1 MQVICFSAVPEVPVA
16 CSCLSPIKTNKSSK
30 VHLGSRILRNQ
41 YGGNVH
47 RDRLP
52 HSFFPLKNRCQKP
65 EDQTQGCVFL
75 LEEASCPPAL
85 LTSLTQLPAG
95 CSVFNIAPES
105 PVEVSASLE
114 QTDGG
119 GFNRAENQKLKTK
132 TKTHFSK
139 TFKRS

>member
-1 MQVICFSAVPEVPVA
+1 MFTETDFLTLFSAEE
-16 CSCLSPIKTNKSSK
+16 SM
-30 VHLGSRILRNQ
+30 
-41 YGGNVH
+41 
-47 RDRLP
+47 
-52 HSFFPLKNRCQKP
+52 P

-75 LEEASCPPAL
+75 LEEL
-85 LTSLTQLPAG
+85 LTSLTQLSAG

-139 TFKRS
+139 TSKRS